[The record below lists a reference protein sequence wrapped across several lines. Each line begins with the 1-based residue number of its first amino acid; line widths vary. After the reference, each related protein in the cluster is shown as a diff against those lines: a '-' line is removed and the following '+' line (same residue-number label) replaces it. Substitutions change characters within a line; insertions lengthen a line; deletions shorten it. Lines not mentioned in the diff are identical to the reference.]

1 MKQNK
6 ESRKK
11 AFYNYVLN
19 FIFCI
24 KSNLFYLFNNR

>member
-6 ESRKK
+6 ESRKID
-11 AFYNYVLN
+11 FYNYVFN

-24 KSNLFYLFNNR
+24 KDILSYLFNIR